1 MPAAVPD
8 AVLYAAHLSRALELI
23 VEHGWNATCYQILN
37 PGFELWFSEAGDAV
51 VGFVEQ
57 YGVRV
62 VGGVPVCSEDRLLE
76 VVGEFES
83 EGGRVCYLAAEE
95 RLVDL
100 LRQVGSRHTPMVI
113 GGQPA
118 WDPLDW
124 PRMLGEHASLRA
136 QLNRARNKR
145 VRVEEWPAEHAESDP
160 SLRRCLED
168 WLHTRGLPPLHFLIE
183 SDTLSRLFDRRVFV
197 ALQQD
202 EVVGFLVASPIPAR
216 GGWLIEQLVRGP
228 GAVNGSTELM
238 LDAAML
244 ALAAAGSRFV
254 TLGLA
259 PLSRFTARANVDQ
272 PTWLRMLLLWMRA
285 HGNRFYNFEGLEAY
299 KAKFRP
305 QEWEPVF
312 AIVNEPRIRLSM
324 LYAITAAFAGGPPPT
339 LLLRG
344 VGHALALEAERAVR
358 RVRAIIWT
366 LI

>member
-1 MPAAVPD
+1 MPAAMPD
-8 AVLYAAHLSRALELI
+8 AAPNPAHLSRALELI
-23 VEHGWNATCYQILN
+23 AEHGWNATCYQILN
-37 PGFELWFSEAGDAV
+37 PGFELWFSKTGDAV

-57 YGVRV
+57 FGIRV
-62 VGGVPVCSEDRLLE
+62 VGGVPVCSEDRLLD
-76 VVGEFES
+76 VVDEFES
-83 EGGRVCYLAAEE
+83 EGGRICYFAAEG

-100 LRQVGSRHTPMVI
+100 LHHAGSGHTPMVI

-124 PRMLGEHASLRA
+124 PRMLEEHASLRA
-136 QLNRARNKR
+136 QLNRARNKN
-145 VRVEEWPAEHAESDP
+145 VRVEEWPAERAETDP

-197 ALQQD
+197 ALRED

-244 ALAAAGSRFV
+244 ALAAAGDQFV

-259 PLSRFTARANVDQ
+259 PLSPLTAKANVDH
-272 PTWLRMLLLWMRA
+272 PAWLRMLLLWMRA

-305 QEWEPVF
+305 QDWEPVF
-312 AIVNEPRIRLSM
+312 AIVNEPRIRFSM
-324 LYAITAAFAGGPPPT
+324 LYAITAAFAGGPPPV
-339 LLLRG
+339 LLLRA
-344 VGHALALEAERAVR
+344 VGHAVGLEAERALR
-358 RVRAIIWT
+358 RVRDIAGR
-366 LI
+366 